1 MRPRYLS
8 QSYSWSALGQLPEH
22 RRAITGRTQRCAYY
36 HADYDP
42 IQRYPGTQ
50 GLIRGWL
57 LAVAIG
63 LGLALAT
70 VHWWTT

>member
-8 QSYSWSALGQLPEH
+8 QSYSSGALPEH

-42 IQRYPGTQ
+42 ITRYPGTP
-50 GLIRGWL
+50 GRIRGWL

>member
-8 QSYSWSALGQLPEH
+8 QSYGRLPAH
-22 RRAITGRTQRCAYY
+22 RQAITGRTQRCAYY

-42 IQRYPGTQ
+42 ITRYPGTP

-63 LGLALAT
+63 LGLALAL
-70 VHWWTT
+70 VGWWSA

>member
-8 QSYSWSALGQLPEH
+8 QSYSWGALGQLPEH
-22 RRAITGRTQRCAYY
+22 RRAITGRTQSSAYY

-42 IQRYPGTQ
+42 IQRYPGTP
-50 GLIRGWL
+50 GRIRGWL
-57 LAVAIG
+57 LAIAIG